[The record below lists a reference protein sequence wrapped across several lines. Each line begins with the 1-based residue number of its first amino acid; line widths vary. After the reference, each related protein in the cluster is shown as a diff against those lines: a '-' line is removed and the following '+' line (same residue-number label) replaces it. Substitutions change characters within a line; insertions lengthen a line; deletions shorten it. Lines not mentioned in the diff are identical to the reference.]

1 MNKYWRYVS
10 FYFSIFF
17 LLAFGA
23 PTSIKAAS
31 LQAIIV
37 ADTFDLSIGDG
48 ASADLQKMRYAIQQI
63 AKQTKLALKQDII
76 AGKNATPAKLLA
88 KLNKLKIKNNDVIIF
103 FFSGHGYRTPSK
115 NDNNP
120 WPNLAFSQVDQAIEF
135 DFIIQKLEQLQPR
148 LLLAISDSCNNV
160 IPDAFA
166 PILIHKAAEKLP
178 SPNKVSENYREL
190 FLHTSGTLLIASS
203 QPGEYSWATSK
214 GSLFTLA
221 FLQQLDQ
228 EAKTTGI
235 ANWQD
240 LLGRAANSLQ
250 DTQHPVYFIQLKN

>member
-88 KLNKLKIKNNDVIIF
+88 KLNELKIKNNDVIIF

-115 NDNNP
+115 ND
-120 WPNLAFSQVDQAIEF
+120 
-135 DFIIQKLEQLQPR
+135 
-148 LLLAISDSCNNV
+148 
-160 IPDAFA
+160 
-166 PILIHKAAEKLP
+166 
-178 SPNKVSENYREL
+178 
-190 FLHTSGTLLIASS
+190 
-203 QPGEYSWATSK
+203 
-214 GSLFTLA
+214 
-221 FLQQLDQ
+221 
-228 EAKTTGI
+228 
-235 ANWQD
+235 
-240 LLGRAANSLQ
+240 
-250 DTQHPVYFIQLKN
+250 